1 MEFNY
6 WNFKMKHYEDNFA
19 HDNIPSQ
26 DLQPD
31 YVFLDLPQFQ
41 RPEMLNCVDQLLDN
55 HIKKGRGNNVCLR
68 TLEETWTYQDLYE
81 KANQIAHVLVDDLG
95 LQSGNRVIIRSAN
108 NPMMVACWFA
118 ILKAGGIVVATMPLL
133 RSKELTTIINCAEIS
148 HAICDSELS
157 EEMNL
162 VISDFLQEV
171 SFFRNG
177 SVPKFGDSGLE
188 QLMATKP
195 ITFDNF
201 HSKAESVALIGF
213 TSGTTGLPKMTAHYH
228 KDLLNICEAFPNYS
242 LQPKQNDVFTGSP
255 PIGFTF
261 GLGGLVLF
269 PMYFGASTF
278 LIEKPSPDLLLQA
291 IQDYKIT
298 ICFTAP
304 TAWRIITTKVNEFD
318 ISSLRKCVSAGE
330 TLPLKVWQD
339 WYETTGLK
347 IIDGIGAT
355 ELLHI
360 FISSNETNIKP
371 GATGLAITGYEAKII
386 DTNGNEVPRNQAG
399 RLAVRGITGCKY
411 LNREEKQK
419 EYVEN
424 GWNLTGDIFRQD
436 EEGYFWFVAR
446 GDDMIISSGYNIAAI
461 EVESV
466 LLTHEEIL
474 ECAVVGLPDE
484 ERGMLVCAHIVLKE
498 KSKATNEFKYHIQQW
513 FKEVAAP
520 YKYPRVIYFA
530 EALPKT
536 ETGKIQ
542 RFKLK

>member
-1 MEFNY
+1 
-6 WNFKMKHYEDNFA
+6 MKHYEDNFT
-19 HDNIPSQ
+19 HNSLPSL
-26 DLQPD
+26 DLQPN
-31 YVFLDLPQFQ
+31 YSFTDLPQFQ
-41 RPEMLNCVDQLLDN
+41 HPEMLNCVDKLLDN
-55 HIKKGRGNNVCLR
+55 HIKEGRGNNCCIK
-68 TLEETWTYQDLYE
+68 TFSETWTYKDLYE

-95 LQSGNRVIIRSAN
+95 LVSGNRVLLRSAN

-133 RSKELTTIINCAEIS
+133 RSKELTTIIDCAEIS
-148 HAICDSELS
+148 HAFCDSDLA

-162 VISDFLQEV
+162 IRTKSLRKV
-171 SFFRNG
+171 SYFR
-177 SVPKFGDSGLE
+177 SIYFDLLVESKPK
-188 QLMATKP
+188 K
-195 ITFDNF
+195 FDNF
-201 HSKAESVALIGF
+201 NSKSDSVALIGF
-213 TSGTTGLPKMTAHYH
+213 TSGTTGLPKMTAHFH
-228 KDLLNICEAFPNYS
+228 KDILNICECFPQYS
-242 LQPKQNDVFTGSP
+242 LQPTENDIFTGSP
-255 PIGFTF
+255 PLGFTF

-278 LIEKPSPDLLLQA
+278 LIEKPSPDLLLKA

-339 WYETTGLK
+339 WYDATGLK

-355 ELLHI
+355 EMLHI
-360 FISSNETNIKP
+360 FISSNDENMKP
-371 GATGLAITGYEAKII
+371 GATGKAITGYEAKII
-386 DTNGNEVPRNQAG
+386 DVNGNELPRNEAG
-399 RLAVRGITGCKY
+399 RLAVHGITGCKY
-411 LNREEKQK
+411 LNREEKQR

-424 GWNLTGDIFRQD
+424 GWNITGDIFRQD
-436 EEGYFWFVAR
+436 EDDYFWFIAR

-466 LLTHEEIL
+466 LLTHEDIL
-474 ECAVVGLPDE
+474 ECAVVGIPDE
-484 ERGMLVCAHIVLKE
+484 ERGMLVCAHIVLKDL
-498 KSKATNEFKYHIQQW
+498 SKATNEFKIHIQHW

-520 YKYPRVIYFA
+520 YKYPRQIYFVDN
-530 EALPKT
+530 LPKT

>member
-1 MEFNY
+1 
-6 WNFKMKHYEDNFA
+6 MKHYEDNFA
-19 HDNIPSQ
+19 HEHLPGL

-31 YVFLDLPQFQ
+31 YVFLDLPQFHQ
-41 RPEMLNCVDQLLDN
+41 PEMLNCVEKLLDN
-55 HIKKGRGNNVCLR
+55 HIKEGRGNNPCIR
-68 TLEETWTYQDLYE
+68 TFETTWTYNDLYE
-81 KANQIAHVLVDDLG
+81 KANQIAHVLVEDLG
-95 LQSGNRVIIRSAN
+95 FVSGNRVLIRSAN

-133 RSKELTTIINCAEIS
+133 RSKELTTIIDCAEIS
-148 HAICDSELS
+148 HALCDKTLQD
-157 EEMNL
+157 EMNL
-162 VISDFLQEV
+162 VKSKFLQRT
-171 SFFRNG
+171 SFYDELETLMQG
-177 SVPKFGDSGLE
+177 KPK
-188 QLMATKP
+188 
-195 ITFDNF
+195 TFTNY
-201 HSKAESVALIGF
+201 HSKSDSIALIGF

-228 KDLLNICEAFPNYS
+228 KDILNICEAFPTYS
-242 LQPKQNDVFTGSP
+242 LQPTSKDIFTGSP

-269 PMYFGASTF
+269 PMYFEASTF
-278 LIEKPSPDLLLQA
+278 LLEKPTPEMLLQA
-291 IQDYKIT
+291 IEEHKIT

-304 TAWRIITTKVNEFD
+304 TAWRVITGKVKDYD

-339 WYETTGLK
+339 WYNMTGLK

-355 ELLHI
+355 EMLHI
-360 FISSNETNIKP
+360 FISSNEANMKP
-371 GATGLAITGYEAKII
+371 GSTGKAITGYEAKII
-386 DTNGNEVPRNQAG
+386 DINGNEVATNEHG

-411 LNREEKQK
+411 LNRTDKQK

-424 GWNLTGDIFRQD
+424 GWNITGDIFRQD

-466 LLTHEEIL
+466 LLTHEEIS

-498 KSKATNEFKYHIQQW
+498 KSKATDNMKNHIQHW

-520 YKYPRVIYFA
+520 YKYPRVIHFTD
-530 EALPKT
+530 ALPKT